1 MAIPSSDLI
10 RLSEQQMLAVAAA
23 ATPLAVRAR
32 GLFLERWAR
41 AIARQPEVG
50 DGSLYRLIARV
61 QRKYYDP
68 PITMSGGAWCWGRSE
83 KGPRPRREARRNVL
97 DTELLISH
105 LSGPLDP
112 RPSRLSQ
119 RRRNRARRL

>member
-23 ATPLAVRAR
+23 ATPIAVRVR
-32 GLFLERWAR
+32 GLFLEEVAR

-50 DGSLYRLIARV
+50 DGSLYRLIVRV

-68 PITMSGGAWCWGRSE
+68 PIGNVG
-83 KGPRPRREARRNVL
+83 RRE
-97 DTELLISH
+97 
-105 LSGPLDP
+105 
-112 RPSRLSQ
+112 
-119 RRRNRARRL
+119 